1 MKKASNKILT
11 KAADN
16 DFSGRF
22 REIIMDPLNLLIDR
36 VYDSGIVNSEGV
48 VLHNGICVPYYGDYA
63 YYGDFS
69 QILIHNRGV
78 HEPLEEFIFQ
88 ELLKKLPKAPSM
100 IELGAYWGHYSMWL
114 KKTKPKSTTT
124 LVEAEEH
131 NLNVGKFNFSRLGF
145 TADFIQQKV
154 GHRNF
159 SIDKFFNEKSINHLN
174 LLHSDIQGYE
184 LEMIIDSSNALSN
197 HSIDYLMIST
207 HSQALHYSVIDHLI
221 KYNYNI
227 EVSSDFDNETS
238 SCDGFILASSPKV
251 DKIVSNWKPL
261 GRSEI
266 VNLTISD
273 ILNYINT
280 TKLSFN
286 L

>member
-1 MKKASNKILT
+1 MIKDFNSIP

-36 VYDSGIVNSEGV
+36 VYNAGTTIEKNVI
-48 VLHNGICVPYYGDYA
+48 LHNGVCVPYYGDYA
-63 YYGDFS
+63 YYDNFS
-69 QILIHNRGV
+69 SILLYNRGV

-88 ELLKKLPKAPSM
+88 ELIKKLPKSPSM
-100 IELGAYWGHYSMWL
+100 IEMGAYWGHYSMWL
-114 KKTKPKSTTT
+114 KKTKPKSTLT
-124 LVEAEEH
+124 LIESNEH
-131 NLNVGKFNFSRLGF
+131 NLNVGKSNFKRLGF
-145 TADFIQQKV
+145 HADFICQKV
-154 GHRNF
+154 GHNNF
-159 SIDKFFNEKSINHLN
+159 SIDKFFKKQSINHLN

-184 LEMIIDSSNALSN
+184 LEMIIDSKKSLSN

-207 HSQALHYSVIDHLI
+207 HSQELHYSVIDHLI

-227 EVSSDFDNETS
+227 EVSSDFDNETT

-251 DKIVSNWKPL
+251 EKIVSNWKPI

-266 VNLTISD
+266 INLTNED
-273 ILNYINT
+273 ILNYINL
-280 TKLSFN
+280 TKKSFN